1 MSQEFKIGDKV
12 RLTDPHFRT
21 DEGKLCP
28 LSDDWNG
35 VEGTVAGNPDREGD
49 IPIRLSEFR
58 CERVSPHCLVRITDP
73 VSNPSHYKA
82 PGLDVECMDV
92 IQALGLDF
100 PTGSALKY
108 IWRHRNKGRPLQDLK
123 KARANLDRAIQA
135 IENADPP
142 SKSDATDT

>member
-1 MSQEFKIGDKV
+1 MSQK
-12 RLTDPHFRT
+12 P
-21 DEGKLCP
+21 
-28 LSDDWNG
+28 
-35 VEGTVAGNPDREGD
+35 
-49 IPIRLSEFR
+49 
-58 CERVSPHCLVRITDP
+58 DP

-108 IWRHRNKGRPLQDLK
+108 IWRHRNKGRPIQDLK

-135 IENADPP
+135 LENADPP